1 MSKNKHKQNGA
12 AKPASSLKG
21 NKARRNLFFMSLT
34 FLVAKLILIFT
45 IQDGGWLGADGE
57 NYLNAMNGL
66 LKDGIFSNAHL
77 LSYWPAGYSII
88 LWGLSK
94 ISLAHLLTVISVFQT
109 VIYFIGCAYFVEKL
123 RQTRLTRL
131 AVPVAFLLAINPTL
145 SLSSLAVG
153 YESPMAS
160 LMILSIGLIIHTEI
174 NPSKKTL
181 WKTLP
186 LVAGLQGLS
195 AFMQPRGLLI
205 SFFMFLIWALR
216 LSSRK
221 QGALLL
227 IVGMAIVMV
236 LPAGEIVRN
245 VKAND
250 FVSISTN
257 LGTTM
262 FIGIGDGAT
271 GGYNG
276 KYNGVPCP
284 AAEKGTEAKID
295 SAKVKCAVIWYLK
308 NPGKT
313 LVLAFKKSEF
323 FWSPWSGP
331 LGNGTMARNPWLK
344 IDPIVN
350 IAKGSK
356 QGYDLV
362 YGPFGK
368 IVSWLWLLG
377 GLALLFAGFFGMF
390 KMGGTERL
398 LGLLTGVPVLLG
410 WLTSIGTIGDHRFRI
425 PTMTA
430 SLFLQVAGFVAL
442 KRGKFKKIT
451 GLSALEPRGRAR

>member
-1 MSKNKHKQNGA
+1 MSKKKPKQNVQ
-12 AKPASSLKG
+12 SSGLFKG
-21 NKARRNLFFMSLT
+21 NKKRRNLFFISLT
-34 FLVAKLILIFT
+34 FFIFKIILILS
-45 IQDGGWLGADGE
+45 IQNGGWLGADGE

-66 LKDGIFSNAHL
+66 IKDGIFSSERL

-88 LWGLSK
+88 LWSLSK
-94 ISLAHLLTVISVFQT
+94 LSTVHLIEVISIFQT
-109 VIYFIGCAYFVEKL
+109 TIYFVACAYFAEKL
-123 RQTRLTRL
+123 RQTSLFRL
-131 AVPVAFLLAINPTL
+131 AVPTAFMLALNPTL
-145 SLSSLAVG
+145 SLSSFAVG
-153 YESPMAS
+153 YENLAAAF
-160 LMILSIGLIIHTEI
+160 LILSIGLIIHTQL
-174 NPSKKTL
+174 NPSNKTL

-186 LVAGLQGLS
+186 IIAGLQGLS
-195 AFMQPRGLLI
+195 AFIQPRFLLI
-205 SFFMFLIWALR
+205 SFFIFLVWGLK
-216 LSSRK
+216 LSTRK

-227 IVGMAIVMV
+227 IAGMAIVMI

-245 VKAND
+245 IKANN
-250 FVSISTN
+250 FVALSTN

-284 AAEKGTEAKID
+284 ASEKGNEAQVD
-295 SAKVKCAVIWYLK
+295 SAKVKCALIWYAK

-313 LVLAFKKSEF
+313 LGLSFKKSEF

-377 GLALLFAGFFGMF
+377 GLGLLFAGFFGMF